1 MGEQDGEDSHFGFL
15 AVMTPEH
22 SSLNVHGIPTSR
34 EHRAEDA
41 ASGSLRLCHHYRMP
55 NDEPKKSEGKFSEVA
70 RKSREKRAEM
80 EQRKRDEDA
89 GVPERGSNGEADVK
103 DR

>member
-1 MGEQDGEDSHFGFL
+1 M
-15 AVMTPEH
+15 
-22 SSLNVHGIPTSR
+22 R
-34 EHRAEDA
+34 HR
-41 ASGSLRLCHHYRMP
+41 LIRLCHHYRMP

-89 GVPERGSNGEADVK
+89 SFPERGSNGGADVK
-103 DR
+103 DS

>member
-1 MGEQDGEDSHFGFL
+1 M
-15 AVMTPEH
+15 A
-22 SSLNVHGIPTSR
+22 
-34 EHRAEDA
+34 
-41 ASGSLRLCHHYRMP
+41 

-89 GVPERGSNGEADVK
+89 GLESGTNGGAEVK
-103 DR
+103 DS